1 MTPSRAL
8 ITLNAPQ
15 MRADRNRA
23 ARAGQIIATAALALT
38 LGALLAAA
46 HQTIQ
51 SLPAILAESA
61 ARAAG

>member
-8 ITLNAPQ
+8 IALNAPQ
-15 MRADRNRA
+15 LRADRNRA
-23 ARAGQIIATAALALT
+23 ASAARIITTAALALT

-46 HQTIQ
+46 HLTIQ